1 MEATGER
8 LAARR
13 YLYAFFQSVFGNEP
27 SAEQHGAFDAA
38 LCEAALSE
46 VGMEPEACGSAAR
59 LLAAL
64 RGVLASPEE
73 ISSLHSEYTR
83 LFVGPGKL
91 PAPPWEGYWRSV
103 EHRLFTRE
111 TLEVRQCYR
120 ACGFASKGYPRVA
133 DDHLAIELD
142 FLSALA
148 LRAFDG
154 FQTQDAEAARA
165 ALAASRS
172 FLDAHLGR
180 WLADFAQALGPAAG
194 ERSLFGAAALALA
207 DFAAG
212 DADWLREVLE

>member
-46 VGMEPEACGSAAR
+46 AGMEPEACGSAAR

-64 RGVLASPEE
+64 RGALASPEG
-73 ISSLHSEYTR
+73 ISSLHGEYTR

-91 PAPPWEGYWRSV
+91 PAPPWEGYWLSV
-103 EHRLFTRE
+103 ERRLFTRA

-120 ACGFASKGYPRVA
+120 TCGFAASGYPRVA

-154 FQTQDAEAARA
+154 FQAQDAEAMRA
-165 ALAASRS
+165 ALRASRE

-180 WLADFAQALGPAAG
+180 WLADFARALGPAAG
-194 ERSLFGAAALALA
+194 ERSLFSAAAVALA
-207 DFAAG
+207 DFVQG